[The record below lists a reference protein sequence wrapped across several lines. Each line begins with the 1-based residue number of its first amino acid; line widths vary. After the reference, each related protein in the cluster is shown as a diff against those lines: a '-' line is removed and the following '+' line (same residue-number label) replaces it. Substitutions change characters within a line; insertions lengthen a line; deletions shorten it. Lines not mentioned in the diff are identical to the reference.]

1 MLDAARAFAADV
13 IEPNA
18 AAWERER
25 RYPRETFAAAAK
37 AGLCGLL
44 VAPEYGGVGL
54 GVVAMAEVMETLAA
68 ADYAFAMSLLVH
80 NNLGGNISRNG
91 SEAQCARWLPAVLA
105 GESLGAFLL
114 TEPGGGSDAAA
125 IACAARRDGDDW
137 VLDGAKSWVSNA
149 ASADLL
155 SVYAQTGT
163 SADWRGIAC
172 FLVPTYTPGVVRE
185 DAYAM
190 LGGHALGTGGIRFEG
205 CRVGDDAALLP
216 PERAFKAAMAGIDIA
231 RINVAAMCAGM
242 LRAGLDIAVA
252 ATAAK
257 SAFGQK
263 LADFQGLRW
272 QLADVATNAHAA
284 RLMAYDA
291 ATALDR
297 GKNATV
303 AAAHAKKFATRV
315 ALDGLA
321 QCMQALGAN
330 GLCHDTPLP
339 RHLAGAKMAQYI
351 DGTTEIQ
358 NVVIARNLWNRAS

>member
-54 GVVAMAEVMETLAA
+54 GVVAMAEVMETLAT

-149 ASADLL
+149 VSADLL

-172 FLVPTYTPGVVRE
+172 FLVPADTPGVVRE

-216 PERAFKAAMAGIDIA
+216 PERAFKAAMAGI
-231 RINVAAMCAGM
+231 
-242 LRAGLDIAVA
+242 DIAVA